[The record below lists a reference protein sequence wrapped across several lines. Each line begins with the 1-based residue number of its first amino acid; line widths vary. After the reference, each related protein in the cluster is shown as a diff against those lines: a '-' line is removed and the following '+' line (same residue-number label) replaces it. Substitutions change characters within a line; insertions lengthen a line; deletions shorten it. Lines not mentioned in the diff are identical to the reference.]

1 MAFIDETLHT
11 LGILFVFLLIVVC
24 IALFCFKVFHIQGE
38 LRRKMLHTIAF
49 LLVLVIIAAS
59 EHWYVPSAVCLI
71 FAIVVYPILCHFE
84 TRRFYAR
91 LFQERNAGEIR
102 KSLILLFGSA
112 AVLIAV
118 FWGALD
124 SELTV
129 IAAILAWGLGDEA
142 AALVGKR
149 FGRHHI
155 SLKPADHKKTYE
167 GSTAMFAMAFISV
180 VLVLFSEGTPLTQ
193 SLITAAIS
201 ALAASVTEAVTKKGY
216 DTVTVPFAAAVVI
229 QIMLAL

>member
-24 IALFCFKVFHIQGE
+24 IALFCFKVFHIRGE

-59 EHWYVPSAVCLI
+59 EHWYVPSTVCLI

-84 TRRFYAR
+84 TRRFYSR
-91 LFQERNAGEIR
+91 LFQERSAGEIR
-102 KSLILLFGSA
+102 RSLILLFGSA
-112 AVLIAV
+112 AVLIAL

-129 IAAILAWGLGDEA
+129 ITAILAWGLGDEV

-155 SLKPADHKKTYE
+155 SLGPADHKKTYE
-167 GSTAMFAMAFISV
+167 GSAAMFAMAFAAV
-180 VLVLFSEGTPLTQ
+180 FFALFSEGTLLTH
-193 SLITAAIS
+193 SLITAAVS
-201 ALAASVTEAVTKKGY
+201 ALAATVTEAVTKKGY
-216 DTVTVPFAAAVVI
+216 DTVTVPFVTAIVI
-229 QIMLAL
+229 QILLTL